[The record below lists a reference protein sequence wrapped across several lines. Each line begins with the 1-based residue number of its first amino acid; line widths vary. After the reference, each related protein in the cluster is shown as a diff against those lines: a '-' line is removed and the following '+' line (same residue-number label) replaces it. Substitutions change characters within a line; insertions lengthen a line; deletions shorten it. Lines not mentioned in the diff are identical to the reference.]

1 MAIQVDFS
9 SPLPGTMVPI
19 AIAGGSNL
27 PTGAPIVRD
36 APRCRQAEPE
46 GRQLANHARN
56 TTKKNAPNTTKMFL
70 AAGGLALSLAGLG
83 LFASAGTAVA
93 DGVDATPMPPAV
105 IDEDG
110 FQNYDTSSYPAPRL
124 GRRPRLRGLGREF
137 RRIRAARGEGRH
149 VAESRPS
156 PCVPAEV
163 PLHQSNSQLVVCPVF
178 S

>member
-9 SPLPGTMVPI
+9 SPLPGTMVPS

-46 GRQLANHARN
+46 GRQMANH
-56 TTKKNAPNTTKMFL
+56 APNTTKKFL
-70 AAGGLALSLAGLG
+70 AAGGLALSLASLG

-110 FQNYDTSSYPAPRL
+110 FQNYDTSSYPVDPSWPPPPSWPAPPSS
-124 GRRPRLRGLGREF
+124 GSWPG
-137 RRIRAARGEGRH
+137 ISSH
-149 VAESRPS
+149 PCCSR
-156 PCVPAEV
+156 
-163 PLHQSNSQLVVCPVF
+163 
-178 S
+178 

>member
-1 MAIQVDFS
+1 MATQVDFS

-27 PTGAPIVRD
+27 PTGGPMVRD

-110 FQNYDTSSYPAPRL
+110 FQNYDTSSYPADPSW
-124 GRRPRLRGLGREF
+124 PPPP
-137 RRIRAARGEGRH
+137 
-149 VAESRPS
+149 SWPS
-156 PCVPAEV
+156 PPSSGSWPGISSHPCC
-163 PLHQSNSQLVVCPVF
+163 SR
-178 S
+178 